1 MSDYDP
7 HTLTGAY
14 SLDALDDAE
23 RRAFEA
29 HLAECESC
37 QAEVAGLT
45 ATAALLG
52 GAEATVAPPGLKERV
67 LREAARTRQLPPVV
81 DLKGRREAR
90 AWYRQPLGIAAS
102 FLLVLSIGLGAFAVD
117 QSRRAD
123 RAETLASRITAVTTD
138 PDRQQAQQ
146 PVSSGGTGTLI
157 SAGGRAVFRATG
169 LRPLPSGQTYQ
180 LWIIDSSGARSAG
193 LLGRATGGDVSQF
206 LPGVG
211 PQDTIGMTVEPG
223 DGSKA
228 PTTDP
233 VVAIPVRAA

>member
-1 MSDYDP
+1 MSDQDP

-14 SLDALDDAE
+14 SLDALDDVE
-23 RRAFEA
+23 RRAFED
-29 HLAECESC
+29 HLAGCESC
-37 QAEVAGLT
+37 RAEVAGLT

-52 GAEATVAPPGLKERV
+52 RAEATTAPAGLRERV
-67 LREAARTRQLPPVV
+67 LHEAARTRQLPPVV
-81 DLKGRREAR
+81 DLGARRETR

-102 FLLVLSIGLGAFAVD
+102 FLLVLCIGLGAFAVD
-117 QSRRAD
+117 QAQRAD

-138 PDRQQAQQ
+138 PGRAQAQQ

-180 LWIIDSSGARSAG
+180 LWIIDESGARSAG
-193 LLGRATGGDVSQF
+193 LLGRATGGDVSRY
-206 LPGVG
+206 LPGVR

-223 DGSKA
+223 GGSRA